1 MILGVDVMSNNKGQ
15 ALVEFII
22 VAPILILIIMAI
34 VDISNIAS
42 KKMKLEN
49 NLDTVVSL
57 YQDKN
62 FNSIESLSNT
72 EHFIFNYEKNN
83 DTTTI
88 SLKQNIKV
96 FTPFLNKIIGNNYS
110 IETKRIIYEQ

>member
-1 MILGVDVMSNNKGQ
+1 MKNNKGQ
-15 ALVEFII
+15 ALVEFIV
-22 VAPILILIIMAI
+22 VAPILILIIMSI

-72 EHFIFNYEKNN
+72 EHFVFNYEKNN
-83 DTTTI
+83 DVTTI
-88 SLKQNIKV
+88 LLRQNIKI

-110 IETKRIIYEQ
+110 IETKRVIYE